1 MNCAIAYDEGLA
13 WNQPVLCSA
22 AVLQLLRKTKAESR
36 HFRFCMQTVNG
47 DILIGG
53 SAGVIGSPESAV
65 DERYHVYK
73 RDVTQT

>member
-1 MNCAIAYDEGLA
+1 
-13 WNQPVLCSA
+13 
-22 AVLQLLRKTKAESR
+22 
-36 HFRFCMQTVNG
+36 MQTVNG

-73 RDVTQT
+73 RDVTQTWKVLLEAGGQDYLQFCDLVSAGVLVFFLMESFSLSLS